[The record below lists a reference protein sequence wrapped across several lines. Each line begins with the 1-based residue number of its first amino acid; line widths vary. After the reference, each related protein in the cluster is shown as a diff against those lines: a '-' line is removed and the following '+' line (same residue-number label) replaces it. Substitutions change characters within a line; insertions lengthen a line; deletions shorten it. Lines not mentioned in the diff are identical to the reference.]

1 MAAEATVFSLLSG
14 NAPVAALVAARIY
27 PSVRPQDSGLPCI
40 VFERVETQITQ
51 TLGGEIVLSMAKVEV
66 RAIASTMAQADAIS
80 NAASTALAAYTHTER
95 VSAYD
100 PEADVFVSVT
110 THIVRD

>member
-1 MAAEATVFSLLSG
+1 VAAEATVFTLLSG
-14 NAPVAALVAARIY
+14 DSPVAALVAARIY
-27 PSVRPQDSGLPCI
+27 PSVRPQESALPCI
-40 VFERVETQITQ
+40 VYERTETQIIQ
-51 TLGGEIVLSMAKVEV
+51 TLSSEVVLSLATMEV
-66 RAIASTMAQADAIS
+66 RAISSTMAQADAIS
-80 NAASTALAAYTHTER
+80 NAASTALAVYTHTAR